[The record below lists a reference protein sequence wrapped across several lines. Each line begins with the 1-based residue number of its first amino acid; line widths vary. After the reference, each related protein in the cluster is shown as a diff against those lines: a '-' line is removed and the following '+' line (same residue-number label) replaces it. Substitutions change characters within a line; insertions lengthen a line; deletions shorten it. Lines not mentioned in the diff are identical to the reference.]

1 MSTHFLYGS
10 GYDHYV
16 AYRNQALQGER
27 VTFVLALVY
36 NYKQISH
43 VG

>member
-1 MSTHFLYGS
+1 MSTHLIYGS

-16 AYRNQALQGER
+16 AYSNQALQGER

-36 NYKQISH
+36 KQISQ